1 MKENIRTIQG
11 FGIEVMGF
19 FIIGWDEDT
28 VETYQRTLDFCD
40 ECNIIPFIF
49 TLTPMPGSQIY
60 QEYLKQE
67 RILTD
72 RPWDHYGGGYIVYA
86 HPTMSEGEMIDIN
99 GKVMKEGYS
108 IGRILKRTLQAV
120 SNRMSIDVAMSSFFT
135 QKGLREAYRQL
146 YDQIPRP
153 SLS

>member
-1 MKENIRTIQG
+1 
-11 FGIEVMGF
+11 
-19 FIIGWDEDT
+19 
-28 VETYQRTLDFCD
+28 
-40 ECNIIPFIF
+40 
-49 TLTPMPGSQIY
+49 
-60 QEYLKQE
+60 
-67 RILTD
+67 
-72 RPWDHYGGGYIVYA
+72 
-86 HPTMSEGEMIDIN
+86 MSGEEMIDIN

-135 QKGLREAYRQL
+135 QKGLRKAYRQL